1 MIGFGGEYSKW
12 PSHYTSGGKIRFH
25 GKASNIK
32 FADPPKH
39 EMFKSGCNKMD
50 EILEQVFQAKMYMK
64 KQLGLIPAGDAT
76 REALRYPFRAHA
88 VKHILFV
95 PGDTYITNV
104 PLVSIESLPTISF
117 YI

>member
-25 GKASNIK
+25 GKASNLK

-39 EMFKSGCNKMD
+39 EMFKTGCDKMD
-50 EILEQVFQAKMYMK
+50 EVLEKVFQVKVALK
-64 KQLGLIPAGDAT
+64 KTIGLTPAGDAL

-88 VKHILFV
+88 VKNIVFV
-95 PGDTYITNV
+95 PGHTFV
-104 PLVSIESLPTISF
+104 PSVPMVS
-117 YI
+117 